1 MSTLPPDIPTAAAD
15 IAAQLQET
23 HPPAILQI
31 RRIVEQIGLEAAYVC
46 LQKALAVEAN
56 GGMLTADNKQRRTPG
71 GAYFYIV
78 RGQLTPEQRCI
89 LWPRTK
95 RACFRDGCCWL
106 ILLSSF
112 LRKNPYKLLA
122 KYAEVLLC
130 PCILNLTSIY
140 LRFAQIGR

>member
-1 MSTLPPDIPTAAAD
+1 MSIPPPDIPTAAAD

-71 GAYFYIV
+71 GAYFHIV
-78 RGQLTPEQRCI
+78 RG
-89 LWPRTK
+89 
-95 RACFRDGCCWL
+95 
-106 ILLSSF
+106 
-112 LRKNPYKLLA
+112 
-122 KYAEVLLC
+122 
-130 PCILNLTSIY
+130 
-140 LRFAQIGR
+140 